1 MKEALEESVDLI
13 LLDEK
18 GVKEGAILEEGM
30 TKVLGLLTWR
40 RMGRPFSRLAR
51 RPAMMEGRRLLL
63 VRRRP
68 GRCTSWMRPK
78 GCPQRETK
86 AP

>member
-1 MKEALEESVDLI
+1 VKEALEESVDLI

-40 RMGRPFSRLAR
+40 RRGRPFSRLA
-51 RPAMMEGRRLLL
+51 G
-63 VRRRP
+63 
-68 GRCTSWMRPK
+68 
-78 GCPQRETK
+78 
-86 AP
+86 

>member
-1 MKEALEESVDLI
+1 VKEDLEESVDLI
-13 LLDEK
+13 LSDEK

-40 RMGRPFSRLAR
+40 RRGRPFSRLVG
-51 RPAMMEGRRLLL
+51 RPATMEGHRLLP
-63 VRRRP
+63 VCRGP

-78 GCPQRETK
+78 GCP
-86 AP
+86 

>member
-1 MKEALEESVDLI
+1 MKEDLEESVDLI
-13 LLDEK
+13 LSDEK

-40 RMGRPFSRLAR
+40 RMGRPFSRLAG
-51 RPAMMEGRRLLL
+51 RPATMEGRRLLL

-68 GRCTSWMRPK
+68 GGCTSWMRPK
-78 GCPQRETK
+78 GWPQREMEV
-86 AP
+86 P